1 MVAVAIESGNDEGS
15 YGSAGSGDEWAKVDL
30 RAIKKKILFL
40 KYS

>member
-30 RAIKKKILFL
+30 RAIKKKL
-40 KYS
+40 SS